1 MLRRAST
8 FRCKKLDE
16 TEVGGIEKQMK
27 KTIFRH
33 IIFKW
38 WFKWTTVI

>member
-27 KTIFRH
+27 KPYSDTLYSNGGLNGLL
-33 IIFKW
+33 
-38 WFKWTTVI
+38 